1 MKISI
6 KDITSLPDQSKKFT
20 GAVDIC
26 DFSYL
31 GSDFSINHIEPFD
44 VVLSMIG
51 SGKLHITFD
60 TKCSILGQCDRCLG
74 DVTFEIPV
82 SADETVEVSE
92 GQVVTDDGI
101 GPYSF
106 VDGEEIDIDELILNE
121 ILVNFPAKILCQDD
135 CKGICPVCGK
145 NRNIEPC
152 GCDDTVLD
160 PRMAQFLDVFNSFKE
175 VK

>member
-20 GAVDIC
+20 GAVGIC

-74 DVTFEIPV
+74 DVTFEVPV
-82 SADETVEVSE
+82 SVDETVEVSE
-92 GQVVTDDGI
+92 GQVVTDDDI

-145 NRNIEPC
+145 NRNTESC
-152 GCDDTVLD
+152 ECDDTVLD

>member
-6 KDITSLPDQSKKFT
+6 KDITSLPDQNKKFA
-20 GAVDIC
+20 GVCDIK

-51 SGKLHITFD
+51 TGKLHITCN
-60 TKCSILGQCDRCLG
+60 TEVTISGVCDRCLS
-74 DVTFEIPV
+74 PV
-82 SADETVEVSE
+82 SFTLPVAADETVEVSD
-92 GQVVTDDGI
+92 GQVMADEDL

-106 VDGEEIDIDELILNE
+106 VDGEDIDVDELILNE

-135 CKGICPVCGK
+135 CKGICPTCGK
-145 NRNIEPC
+145 NRNIES
-152 GCDDTVLD
+152 CDCDNTVLD

>member
-6 KDITSLPDQSKKFT
+6 KDITSLTDQNKKFA
-20 GAVDIC
+20 GSCDIK
-26 DFSYL
+26 DFSYI
-31 GSDFSINHIEPFD
+31 GSDFSINHIEPIE

-51 SGKLHITFD
+51 NGKLHITFD
-60 TKCSILGQCDRCLG
+60 TESTISGACDRCLTE
-74 DVTFEIPV
+74 VTFKVPV
-82 SADETVEVSE
+82 SVDETIQVSE
-92 GQVVTDDGI
+92 GEVVPDEEL

-106 VDGEEIDIDELILNE
+106 IDGEDILIDELILNE

-145 NRNIEPC
+145 NRNIEAC

>member
-6 KDITSLPDQSKKFT
+6 KDITSLADQTKKFS
-20 GAVDIC
+20 GAC
-26 DFSYL
+26 DMQTFSYL
-31 GSDFSINHIEPFD
+31 GSDFSINHIEPFE

-51 SGKLHITFD
+51 NGKLHITFG
-60 TKCSILGQCDRCLG
+60 TEATISGACDRCLTE
-74 DVTFEIPV
+74 VTFKIPV
-82 SADETVEVSE
+82 SVDETVQVSE
-92 GQVVTDDGI
+92 GQVVTDNDI
-101 GPYSF
+101 GPYPC
-106 VDGEEIDIDELILNE
+106 VDGEEIDVDELILNE

-145 NRNIEPC
+145 NRNIEAC

>member
-6 KDITSLPDQSKKFT
+6 KDITSS
-20 GAVDIC
+20 VDKTEKHQGSF
-26 DFSYL
+26 DLDAFDYL
-31 GSDFSINHIEPFD
+31 GSNFSINSTKPFE
-44 VVLSMIG
+44 VVLSMLGNKKLRIG
-51 SGKLHITFD
+51 FNTTVNIT
-60 TKCSILGQCDRCLG
+60 GQCDRCLT
-74 DVTFEIPV
+74 DVVFDVDANVE
-82 SADETVEVSE
+82 ETLDISD
-92 GQVVTDDGI
+92 GQVVVDEEI

-106 VDGEEIDIDELILNE
+106 VDGEDIDIDELILNE

-152 GCDDTVLD
+152 SCDDTVLD

>member
-6 KDITSLPDQSKKFT
+6 KDITSLADQSKKFA
-20 GAVDIC
+20 GVCDIHE
-26 DFSYL
+26 FSYL

-51 SGKLHITFD
+51 TGKLHITFS
-60 TKCSILGQCDRCLG
+60 TEGTIEGACDRCLS
-74 DVTFEIPV
+74 PV
-82 SADETVEVSE
+82 SFSVPVSVDETVEVAE
-92 GQVVTDDGI
+92 GQVVADEDI

-106 VDGEEIDIDELILNE
+106 VDGEDIDIDELILNE

-145 NRNIEPC
+145 NRNIESC
-152 GCDDTVLD
+152 DCDDTVLD

>member
-20 GAVDIC
+20 GAVDIR

-74 DVTFEIPV
+74 DVTFEVPV
-82 SADETVEVSE
+82 SVDETVEVSE
-92 GQVVTDDGI
+92 GQVVTDDDI

>member
-6 KDITSLPDQSKKFT
+6 KDITSLTDQSKKVLGTF
-20 GAVDIC
+20 DIHE
-26 DFSYL
+26 FSYL
-31 GSDFSINHIEPFD
+31 GSDFSVNHIEPFD

-51 SGKLHITFD
+51 TGKLHITIETTVD
-60 TKCSILGQCDRCLG
+60 ICGACDRCLS
-74 DVTFEIPV
+74 PV
-82 SADETVEVSE
+82 SFKVPVSVDETIEISE
-92 GQVVTDDGI
+92 GQVVTDDDI

-106 VDGEEIDIDELILNE
+106 VDEEDINIDELIMNE

-145 NRNIEPC
+145 NRNTESC
-152 GCDDTVLD
+152 DCDDTVLD

>member
-6 KDITSLPDQSKKFT
+6 KDITSLPDQNKKFA
-20 GAVDIC
+20 GVC
-26 DFSYL
+26 DTHEFSYL
-31 GSDFSINHIEPFD
+31 GSDFSISHVEPFD

-51 SGKLHITFD
+51 TGKLHITFS
-60 TKCSILGQCDRCLG
+60 TKCTIVGACDRCLSQVSF
-74 DVTFEIPV
+74 DIPV
-82 SADETVEVSE
+82 VADETVEVSE
-92 GQVVTDDGI
+92 GQVVTDDDI

-106 VDGEEIDIDELILNE
+106 VDGEEIDIDELILDE

-145 NRNIEPC
+145 NRNLEPC
-152 GCDDTVLD
+152 QCDDTVLD

>member
-6 KDITSLPDQSKKFT
+6 KDITSLPDQNKKFT
-20 GAVDIC
+20 GGCDLQ

-31 GSDFSINHIEPFD
+31 GGDFSIDHVEPFD

-51 SGKLHITFD
+51 SKKLHITFN
-60 TKCSILGQCDRCLG
+60 TKATVLGLCDRCLSQ
-74 DVTFEIPV
+74 VSFEVPACV
-82 SADETVEVSE
+82 DETVDISE
-92 GQVVTDDGI
+92 GQVVTNEDI

-106 VDGEEIDIDELILNE
+106 VDGEDIDVDELILNE

-145 NRNIEPC
+145 NRNLEAC
-152 GCDDTVLD
+152 NCDDTVLD

>member
-6 KDITSLPDQSKKFT
+6 KDITSLQDQSKKFT
-20 GAVDIC
+20 GICDIH

-31 GSDFSINHIEPFD
+31 GSDFSIKHTEPFD

-51 SGKLHITFD
+51 SGKLHITFE
-60 TKCSILGQCDRCLG
+60 TKCDILGLCDRCLSQVSFQVPV
-74 DVTFEIPV
+74 DV
-82 SADETVEVSE
+82 DETVEVSE
-92 GQVVTDDGI
+92 GQVVMDEDI

-106 VDGEEIDIDELILNE
+106 VDGEDLDIDELILNE

-145 NRNIEPC
+145 NRNIESC
-152 GCDDTVLD
+152 DCDDTVLD

>member
-6 KDITSLPDQSKKFT
+6 KDITSLPDQSKKFAGT
-20 GAVDIC
+20 CDISN
-26 DFSYL
+26 FSYL

-92 GQVVTDDGI
+92 GQVVTDDDI

-145 NRNIEPC
+145 NRNIEAC

>member
-6 KDITSLPDQSKKFT
+6 KDITSLPDQNKKFAGT
-20 GAVDIC
+20 CDIH

-31 GSDFSINHIEPFD
+31 GSDFSINHVEPFE

-51 SGKLHITFD
+51 TGKLHIAFNTN
-60 TKCSILGQCDRCLG
+60 TSIVGACDRCLTE
-74 DVTFEIPV
+74 VIFEVPV
-82 SADETVEVSE
+82 NVDETVEVSE
-92 GQVVTDDGI
+92 GQVVADDDL

-106 VDGEEIDIDELILNE
+106 VDGEEIDVDELILNE

-145 NRNIEPC
+145 NRNLNDC

>member
-20 GAVDIC
+20 GVCNIT

-51 SGKLHITFD
+51 TGKLHITFS
-60 TKCSILGQCDRCLG
+60 TECAILGACDRCLSQ
-74 DVTFEIPV
+74 VTFTVPV
-82 SADETVEVSE
+82 SVDETVEVSE
-92 GQVVTDDGI
+92 GQVVVDEEI

-106 VDGEEIDIDELILNE
+106 VDGEDIDVDELILNE

-152 GCDDTVLD
+152 SCDDTVLD

>member
-82 SADETVEVSE
+82 TVDETVEISE
-92 GQVVTDDGI
+92 GQVVTDDDI

-106 VDGEEIDIDELILNE
+106 VDSEEIDIDELILNE

>member
-20 GAVDIC
+20 GAIDIC

-92 GQVVTDDGI
+92 GQVVTDDDI
-101 GPYSF
+101 GMPCKYAPF
-106 VDGEEIDIDELILNE
+106 L
-121 ILVNFPAKILCQDD
+121 FPS
-135 CKGICPVCGK
+135 GGK
-145 NRNIEPC
+145 
-152 GCDDTVLD
+152 
-160 PRMAQFLDVFNSFKE
+160 
-175 VK
+175 

>member
-74 DVTFEIPV
+74 DVTFEVPV

>member
-6 KDITSLPDQSKKFT
+6 KDITSLPDQSKKFAGT
-20 GAVDIC
+20 CDISN
-26 DFSYL
+26 FSYL

-74 DVTFEIPV
+74 DVTFEVPV
-82 SADETVEVSE
+82 SVDETVEVSE
-92 GQVVTDDGI
+92 GQVVTDDDI

-145 NRNIEPC
+145 NRNIEAC

>member
-6 KDITSLPDQSKKFT
+6 KDITSLPDQNKKFT
-20 GAVDIC
+20 GTCDIH

-31 GSDFSINHIEPFD
+31 GSDFTINHTEPFD

-51 SGKLHITFD
+51 SGKLHITFS
-60 TKCSILGQCDRCLG
+60 TSANITGACDRCLT
-74 DVTFEIPV
+74 DVSVDVPV
-82 SADETVEVSE
+82 SVDETVEVSE
-92 GQVVTDDGI
+92 GQVVADEDL

-106 VDGEEIDIDELILNE
+106 VDGEEIDVDELILNE

-145 NRNIEPC
+145 NRNIEAC

>member
-6 KDITSLPDQSKKFT
+6 KDITSLPDQSKKFAGT
-20 GAVDIC
+20 CDIKN
-26 DFSYL
+26 FSYL
-31 GSDFSINHIEPFD
+31 GSEFSINHIEPFD

-51 SGKLHITFD
+51 TGKLHITFS
-60 TKCSILGQCDRCLG
+60 TVSEIVGACDRCLS
-74 DVTFEIPV
+74 PV
-82 SADETVEVSE
+82 SFKVPVSVDETVQISE
-92 GQVVTDDGI
+92 GQVVTDDDI

-106 VDGEEIDIDELILNE
+106 VDEEEIIVDELILNE

-145 NRNIEPC
+145 NRNTESC
-152 GCDDTVLD
+152 DCDDTVLD

>member
-20 GAVDIC
+20 GACDIRH
-26 DFSYL
+26 FSYL

-51 SGKLHITFD
+51 SGKLHITFI
-60 TKCSILGQCDRCLG
+60 TSANLTGVCDRCLT
-74 DVTFEIPV
+74 DVSFDIPV
-82 SADETVEVSE
+82 AIDETVDIAD
-92 GQVVTDDGI
+92 GQVVTDEEI
-101 GPYSF
+101 GSYSF
-106 VDGEEIDIDELILNE
+106 VDGEDIDVDELILNE

-145 NRNIEPC
+145 NRNLVSC

>member
-6 KDITSLPDQSKKFT
+6 KDITSLPNQSKKFKGET
-20 GAVDIC
+20 AIK

-31 GSDFSINHIEPFD
+31 GGDFSMNHIEPFD
-44 VVLSMIG
+44 VVLSMVG
-51 SGKLHITFD
+51 TDKLHITFD
-60 TKCSILGQCDRCLG
+60 TEAEVVGACDRCLT
-74 DVTFEIPV
+74 DVSFKVPV
-82 SADETVEVSE
+82 SVDETVSVSE
-92 GQVVTDDGI
+92 GQVVADEDL
-101 GPYSF
+101 GPYPF
-106 VDGEEIDIDELILNE
+106 VEGEEIDVDELILNE
-121 ILVNFPAKILCQDD
+121 ILVNFPAKILCQED

-145 NRNIEPC
+145 NRNFEDC

>member
-6 KDITSLPDQSKKFT
+6 KDITSLTDQNKKFA
-20 GAVDIC
+20 GSC
-26 DFSYL
+26 DFNNFSYL
-31 GSDFSINHIEPFD
+31 GSDFSINHIEPFE

-51 SGKLHITFD
+51 NGKLHITFS
-60 TKCSILGQCDRCLG
+60 TEATVAGACDRCLS
-74 DVTFEIPV
+74 PV
-82 SADETVEVSE
+82 SFKVPASVDETVQVAE
-92 GQVVTDDGI
+92 GQVVADEDI

-106 VDGEEIDIDELILNE
+106 VDGEDIDIDELILNE

-145 NRNIEPC
+145 NRNLEPC
-152 GCDDTVLD
+152 QCDDTVLD

>member
-6 KDITSLPDQSKKFT
+6 KDITSLPDQNKKFA
-20 GAVDIC
+20 GVCDIHE
-26 DFSYL
+26 FSYL
-31 GSDFSINHIEPFD
+31 GSDFSINHIEPFE

-51 SGKLHITFD
+51 TGKLHITFS
-60 TKCSILGQCDRCLG
+60 TETEVSGSCDRCL
-74 DVTFEIPV
+74 TPV
-82 SADETVEVSE
+82 SFKVPVSVDETVQVSE
-92 GQVVTDDGI
+92 GQVVPDEEE

-106 VDGEEIDIDELILNE
+106 VDGEEIDVDELILNE

-145 NRNIEPC
+145 NRNIEAC
-152 GCDDTVLD
+152 SCDDTVLD

>member
-6 KDITSLPDQSKKFT
+6 KDITSLPDQSKKFAGT
-20 GAVDIC
+20 CDIQI
-26 DFSYL
+26 FSYL

-51 SGKLHITFD
+51 AGKLHITFN
-60 TKCSILGQCDRCLG
+60 TNVTVGGACDRCLT
-74 DVTFEIPV
+74 DVSFQLPV
-82 SADETVEVSE
+82 SVDETVEVSE
-92 GQVVTDDGI
+92 GQVVNDADI

-106 VDGEEIDIDELILNE
+106 VDEEDIDVDELILNE

-145 NRNIEPC
+145 NRNLEDC

>member
-20 GAVDIC
+20 GAIDIC

-60 TKCSILGQCDRCLG
+60 TKCSILGHCDRCLG
-74 DVTFEIPV
+74 DVTFEVPV
-82 SADETVEVSE
+82 SVDETVEVSE
-92 GQVVTDDGI
+92 GQVVTDDDI

-135 CKGICPVCGK
+135 CKGNCPVCGK

>member
-92 GQVVTDDGI
+92 GQVVTDDDI

-135 CKGICPVCGK
+135 CKGLCPVCGK
-145 NRNIEPC
+145 NRNLVDC
-152 GCDDTVLD
+152 GCDDAVLD

>member
-6 KDITSLPDQSKKFT
+6 KDITSLPDQSKKFKGDCEIT
-20 GAVDIC
+20 E
-26 DFSYL
+26 FSYL
-31 GSDFSINHIEPFD
+31 GSNFSINHIEPFD

-51 SGKLHITFD
+51 TGKLHITLN
-60 TKCSILGQCDRCLG
+60 TTATVVGPCDRCLT
-74 DVTFEIPV
+74 DVSFQVPASV
-82 SADETVEVSE
+82 DETVQVSE
-92 GQVVTDDGI
+92 GQVVTDDDI
-101 GPYSF
+101 GPYPF
-106 VDGEEIDIDELILNE
+106 VDGEDIDVDELILNE

-160 PRMAQFLDVFNSFKE
+160 PTMAQFLDVFNSFKE

>member
-6 KDITSLPDQSKKFT
+6 KDITSLADQSRKFT
-20 GAVDIC
+20 GSFDTEH
-26 DFSYL
+26 FSYL
-31 GSDFSINHIEPFD
+31 GSDFSINHVEPFD

-51 SGKLHITFD
+51 SGKLHITFI
-60 TKCSILGQCDRCLG
+60 TSASITGACDRCLT
-74 DVTFEIPV
+74 DVSFELPV
-82 SADETVEVSE
+82 SVDETVEISD
-92 GQVVTDDGI
+92 GQVVTDEEI

-106 VDGEEIDIDELILNE
+106 VDGEDINIDELILNE

-135 CKGICPVCGK
+135 CKGICPVCGN
-145 NRNIEPC
+145 NRNIASC

>member
-6 KDITSLPDQSKKFT
+6 KDITSFPDQNKKFT
-20 GAVDIC
+20 GSCDIHE
-26 DFSYL
+26 FSYL
-31 GSDFSINHIEPFD
+31 GGDFSIDHIEPFD

-51 SGKLHITFD
+51 SGKLHITFE
-60 TKCSILGQCDRCLG
+60 TKATILGSCDRCLSQ
-74 DVTFEIPV
+74 V
-82 SADETVEVSE
+82 SFQVLVAADETVEVSE
-92 GQVVTDDGI
+92 GQVVADEEE

-106 VDGEEIDIDELILNE
+106 VDGEDIDVDELILNE

-145 NRNIEPC
+145 NRNNEAC

>member
-31 GSDFSINHIEPFD
+31 GCDFSINHIEPFD

-92 GQVVTDDGI
+92 GQVVTDDDI